1 MEYLVNEQGERTRVV
16 LTVDEYEDLLDAAS
30 EQDDIRRL
38 DEALERRRRG
48 EDDPL
53 PLEEAVK
60 EIEEERRQLHDP
72 GKL

>member
-38 DEALERRRRG
+38 DEAMERRRRG
-48 EDDPL
+48 DDDPV
-53 PLEEAVK
+53 PWEEVREK
-60 EIEEERRQLHDP
+60 IGSEYP
-72 GKL
+72 GS